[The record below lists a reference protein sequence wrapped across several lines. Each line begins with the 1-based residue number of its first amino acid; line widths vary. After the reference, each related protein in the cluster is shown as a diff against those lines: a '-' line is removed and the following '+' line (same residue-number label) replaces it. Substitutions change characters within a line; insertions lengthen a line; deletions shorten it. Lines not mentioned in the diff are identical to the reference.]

1 MTMYKKGVVIEI
13 QFPPERLNDAAGD
26 PYWIDLTLDEARRLH
41 AQLSRRFETD
51 AHANQPLDTFTID

>member
-1 MTMYKKGVVIEI
+1 MYRKGIVLEI

-41 AQLSRRFETD
+41 QQLAARFAGDTS
-51 AHANQPLDTFTID
+51 ANQPLDTFSID

>member
-1 MTMYKKGVVIEI
+1 MYKKGVVIEI

-41 AQLSRRFETD
+41 AQLAARLEGD
-51 AHANQPLDTFTID
+51 ARANQPLDTFSIE